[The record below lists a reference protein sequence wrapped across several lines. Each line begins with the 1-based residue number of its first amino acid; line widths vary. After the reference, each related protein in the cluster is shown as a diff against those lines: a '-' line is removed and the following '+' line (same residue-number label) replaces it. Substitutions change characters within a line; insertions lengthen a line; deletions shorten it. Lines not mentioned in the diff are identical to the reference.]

1 MTSHHIEAEVL
12 VNGKRVAHHKHD
24 GRHFIEGREGTEY
37 SLRIKNDNGYRVKVS
52 VGVDGVNVV
61 DGRPLGINPEEAG
74 YLINAHDSLTI
85 KGYRVDNENVAA
97 FRFSK
102 ADQAYA
108 SKDKKLTGTTGVIT
122 VRAYAEKERPA
133 PPPAPTIIHT
143 NHHHYHGRRYGWPHY
158 EDYGWPFR
166 DYTWCS
172 TTSRGIG
179 SGSVANAGMGVLRSC
194 ALNAKSAQSSLNSI
208 QCSAG
213 ASADS
218 SAQFS
223 TSLDSTPDENPFS
236 LGSSWGQKTES
247 KVREVAFEVGAFL
260 TQLDLYYTTREGLK
274 TLGVD
279 LSPKASVVFPDATPS
294 RYCQAPAGWV
304 E

>member
-61 DGRPLGINPEEAG
+61 DSKSLGINPEEAG

-133 PPPAPTIIHT
+133 PPPAPAPTIIHT
-143 NHHHYHGRRYGWPHY
+143 DHHHYHGRRYGWLHY
-158 EDYGWPFR
+158 DDYGWPFR
-166 DYTWCS
+166 DYTWCG
-172 TTSRGIG
+172 TASRGI
-179 SGSVANAGMGVLRSC
+179 VAQSTTDAGIGGVLRSRT
-194 ALNAKSAQSSLNSI
+194 LSAKSAQSSLDSV
-208 QCSAG
+208 QC
-213 ASADS
+213 
-218 SAQFS
+218 S
-223 TSLDSTPDENPFS
+223 TSLDSTPDESPFS

-247 KVREVAFEVGAFL
+247 KVREVAFEVGTFL

-279 LSPKASVVFPDATPS
+279 LSPKASVVFPDATPG

-304 E
+304 G